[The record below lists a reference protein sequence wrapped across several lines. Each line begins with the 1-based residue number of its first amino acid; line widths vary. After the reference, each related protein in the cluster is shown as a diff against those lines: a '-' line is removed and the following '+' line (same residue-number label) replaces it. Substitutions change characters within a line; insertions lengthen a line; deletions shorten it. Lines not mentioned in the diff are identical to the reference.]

1 MYANMTQIANNVAT
15 CWNSVPVRHA
25 PHAITP
31 SGIVHATKSP
41 IVRLADL
48 MIVTA
53 VVATPSRTAEVYI
66 LSQPLTSY
74 FMKNFLPLGLAL
86 GLLLVVVFIW
96 DGQYHEPH
104 QTPAIKQDNGRTEL
118 KSAIGLPHNLLAH
131 NITSRTSVGSKVT
144 ISETA
149 IEQAATGQID
159 RLEQPLADLFD
170 KWGLSPADLASVL
183 AAIRS
188 KVVAAGGLRN
198 EMAINNSMDSNLK
211 KGDSA
216 DRSKSIS
223 IQYEAEV
230 LSILGSTQRLYEMT
244 NLIGQVNLKN
254 YRAQQPE
261 MRRQTESVAD
271 VNRDVIA
278 RMKAQHGDNYLI
290 VMREKFGDVAT
301 DSMLALSQG
310 AGD

>member
-1 MYANMTQIANNVAT
+1 
-15 CWNSVPVRHA
+15 
-25 PHAITP
+25 
-31 SGIVHATKSP
+31 
-41 IVRLADL
+41 
-48 MIVTA
+48 
-53 VVATPSRTAEVYI
+53 
-66 LSQPLTSY
+66 
-74 FMKNFLPLGLAL
+74 
-86 GLLLVVVFIW
+86 
-96 DGQYHEPH
+96 
-104 QTPAIKQDNGRTEL
+104 L